1 MLTELLQKLNTLIM
15 LSPNSAGD
23 MLIKLALN
31 QQQYIVD
38 TLLTNNDKL
47 TRYIFS
53 QLLMIFMN
61 VTINFN
67 SFDLF
72 TERLHDIS
80 PTEITL
86 LQQREK

>member
-1 MLTELLQKLNTLIM
+1 M

-80 PTEITL
+80 PTVKTEYFFICL
-86 LQQREK
+86 